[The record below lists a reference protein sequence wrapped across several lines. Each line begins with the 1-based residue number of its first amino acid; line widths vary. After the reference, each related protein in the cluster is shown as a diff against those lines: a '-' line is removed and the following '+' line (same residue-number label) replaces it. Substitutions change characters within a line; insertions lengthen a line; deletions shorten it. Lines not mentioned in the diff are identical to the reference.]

1 MIIHIDSDS
10 GEAIYMQLHNQII
23 MGIARSELE
32 EGDSLPSVRGMAEK
46 LGVNMHTVHK
56 AYAMLRDEGYLT
68 MDKANGAV
76 VHVDVGQHPAR
87 TMEKAMKM
95 LIAESICRDMS
106 EEDLHSAIEKLYKE
120 FR

>member
-1 MIIHIDSDS
+1 MIIHIENDSS
-10 GEAIYMQLHNQII
+10 EAIYMQLHNQII
-23 MGIARSELE
+23 MGIARSELA
-32 EGDSLPSVRGMAEK
+32 EGDSLPSVRGMAEE

-68 MDKANGAV
+68 MDRTRGAV
-76 VHVDVGQHPAR
+76 VHVNVRQHPDV

-106 EEDLHSAIEKLYKE
+106 EDDLHSAIEKLYKE